1 MKEMTLLYSNENCL
15 IEGNLYNKIKEI
27 KPRISQ
33 SIPYENIMFL
43 DCYGNI
49 LKDDDSFNY
58 KSFYL
63 YVDYKINVTIR
74 YNGICK
80 KTFNDIKI
88 NNSFEFIEDKI
99 ENDYDLKINKSN
111 QMIFYKGN
119 EIKSSFDLIKTIEKK
134 DIEMDLYI
142 GPKDGLLIDIKKKSG
157 EVYKYSFTSDTK
169 IKYIKLYNLIGL
181 PLDSYNFFFNGKILD
196 KEKTLKDNNI
206 VDKSTLDFKFNSKM
220 GNIIIIRRTWL
231 KNQGYYSNWYK
242 FSHNAPVN
250 KLFPLEVDF
259 SEKIVIIKEKF
270 SEKDI
275 CLPIKNQKLVY
286 NNIELED
293 NKSLKEYNINN
304 EEIIDIM
311 YKSDKKFQIIIK
323 TLFNKIIK
331 INADF
336 FDTIKDIKDTIYKN
350 EGVPQSEQ
358 MLMFGGRQLEDE
370 RTLADYGIGAEST
383 LCLVLRLKGH
393 TD

>member
-1 MKEMTLLYSNENCL
+1 
-15 IEGNLYNKIKEI
+15 
-27 KPRISQ
+27 
-33 SIPYENIMFL
+33 
-43 DCYGNI
+43 
-49 LKDDDSFNY
+49 
-58 KSFYL
+58 
-63 YVDYKINVTIR
+63 
-74 YNGICK
+74 
-80 KTFNDIKI
+80 
-88 NNSFEFIEDKI
+88 
-99 ENDYDLKINKSN
+99 
-111 QMIFYKGN
+111 MIFYKGN